1 MTPHTPA
8 VPGNEFE
15 PDNTDLDKADR
26 NDKYRYAVWILAA
39 LLIGAVTWIL
49 LVQNGNAKDQAAS
62 EASQKFTLAQQVAAA
77 CALKEQADDLG
88 GLCKKVDKIVQEG
101 PAGSTGA
108 QGDPGAIGA
117 QGPLGPKG
125 EQGSQGNQGV
135 QGLLGAQ
142 GIFGKTGTQGSTGVP
157 GIAGSNGTAGADGA
171 TGSTGADGQT
181 GPAGATGA
189 DGKDGATG
197 AKGDTGAAG
206 ADGATGP
213 TGSDTFPFKFT
224 FKTLTETFNC
234 TIISSDAVATCTS
247 TTP

>member
-1 MTPHTPA
+1 MTPQTPA
-8 VPGNEFE
+8 VPGNKFE

-49 LVQNGNAKDQAAS
+49 LVQNSNAKDQAAS

-108 QGDPGAIGA
+108 QGDPGAVGS

-125 EQGSQGNQGV
+125 EQGVQGNQGIG
-135 QGLLGAQ
+135 GLLGPQ
-142 GIFGKTGTQGSTGVP
+142 GIFGKTGPTGSTGVP
-157 GIAGSNGTAGADGA
+157 GIAGSDGTSGADGADGA
-171 TGSTGADGQT
+171 TGATGADGQT

-189 DGKDGATG
+189 DGKDGSTG
-197 AKGDTGAAG
+197 VKGDTGATGPAG
-206 ADGATGP
+206 AP
-213 TGSDTFPFKFT
+213 SFPFSFT
-224 FKTLTETFNC
+224 FKTTLETFNC
-234 TIISSDAVATCTS
+234 VITAPDAIATCSS